1 MRQQEQN
8 QQQNNNLLLITTLVL
23 VVSSGNT
30 SGTTTSEGRVLGELD
45 VLLRI
50 HVNHEGGGV
59 HDLATDAN
67 VSLSDQD
74 ASVVDRLGKTKLE
87 HLGLKSAVHQLGGA
101 QLQNV
106 VQLLLLLGD
115 QSQTSHAADD
125 GSSLENS
132 AGVLLIEGEEF
143 TSSLIVNPNTLLLP
157 YGSWQERVEL
167 SRFHACSE
175 DRIHRKYGVLGPNVH
190 VRKDDG
196 EYRR

>member
-1 MRQQEQN
+1 MICLLHRNKQVKVVSEYSNHSQDN
-8 QQQNNNLLLITTLVL
+8 DLLLITTLVL

-30 SGTTTSEGRVLGELD
+30 SGATTSEGRVLGELD
-45 VLLRI
+45 VLLRV

-74 ASVVDRLGKTKLE
+74 ASVVDRLGKTELE

-106 VQLLLLLGD
+106 VELLLLLGD

-125 GSSLENS
+125 GSSLEDS
-132 AGVLLIEGEEF
+132 AGVLLVQSEEL
-143 TSSLIVNPNTLLLP
+143 TSSL
-157 YGSWQERVEL
+157 Y
-167 SRFHACSE
+167 H
-175 DRIHRKYGVLGPNVH
+175 
-190 VRKDDG
+190 
-196 EYRR
+196 

>member
-1 MRQQEQN
+1 MVVCFIHLFCICFVYLFETNKQKYQGTLQKSTT
-8 QQQNNNLLLITTLVL
+8 QLLLITTLVL

-30 SGTTTSEGRVLGELD
+30 SGATTSEGRVLGELD
-45 VLLRI
+45 VLLRV

-74 ASVVDRLGKTKLE
+74 ASVVDRLGKTELE

-106 VQLLLLLGD
+106 VELLLLLGD

-125 GSSLENS
+125 GSSLEDS
-132 AGVLLIEGEEF
+132 AGVLLVQSEEL
-143 TSSLIVNPNTLLLP
+143 TSSLHHYNSQL
-157 YGSWQERVEL
+157 EKAE
-167 SRFHACSE
+167 
-175 DRIHRKYGVLGPNVH
+175 
-190 VRKDDG
+190 
-196 EYRR
+196 